1 MLVIISHLFCNNMSN
16 IHNCIAVCGNIRII
30 GRVCLVDVNKTHEG
44 TDVDEQM
51 Y

>member
-1 MLVIISHLFCNNMSN
+1 MSN
-16 IHNCIAVCGNIRII
+16 IHSRLGVCGNIGII
-30 GRVCLVDVNKTHEG
+30 GRVCPVDVNKTHEG